1 MWFYVALFI
10 VAFAVGFFTMWFAF
24 DDIGTDVVFFD
35 DDEDLQKMHWNGLRN
50 Q

>member
-10 VAFAVGFFTMWFAF
+10 VAFAVGFFTTWLSL
-24 DDIGTDVVFFD
+24 DDLGADVVFFD
-35 DDEDLQKMHWNGLRN
+35 NDEELQQMHWQGLRN

>member
-1 MWFYVALFI
+1 MWIWFLALLAFVA
-10 VAFAVGFFTMWFAF
+10 GFLLTWFSF

-35 DDEDLQKMHWNGLRN
+35 DDEELQKMHWNGLRN